1 MTEVGKVGDKG
12 TRPAGAHAHEITGT
26 EPLPN

>member
-12 TRPAGAHAHEITGT
+12 VRPVGAHAHDVTGT
-26 EPLPN
+26 EELPN